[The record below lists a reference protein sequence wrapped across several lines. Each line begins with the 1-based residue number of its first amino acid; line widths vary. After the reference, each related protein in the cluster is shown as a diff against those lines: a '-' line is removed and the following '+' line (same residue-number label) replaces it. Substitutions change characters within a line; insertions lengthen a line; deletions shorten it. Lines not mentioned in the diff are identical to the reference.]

1 MSIIQAGMIG
11 IVGVIL
17 ILQFKNG
24 KSEYGIYLTIAV
36 SLMLFFGMSGKLSSI
51 SETIRT
57 IGNAVN
63 VDALYIQTMLKML
76 GIVYVTEFATGICKD
91 AGYQTIATQIE
102 IFAKLTLLGLSMP
115 VLEAL
120 VQTIQRFLT

>member
-63 VDALYIQTMLKML
+63 VDALYIQTMMKML